1 MLASQQV
8 TGRLV
13 LRPRPDRRADDRF
26 IHSQPVEINGMP
38 AVGRDISSKGMAVI
52 TGAPVA
58 VGDVVRL
65 VLSDTVDSPGPRAT
79 SARVARVDRRSER
92 LIVGLEFIHQ

>member
-1 MLASQQV
+1 MFASQQV
-8 TGRLV
+8 TGRFV

-26 IHSQPVEINGMP
+26 IHSQPVEIDGMP
-38 AVGRDISSKGMAVI
+38 AIGRDISSKGIGLI
-52 TGAPVA
+52 TGTPVS

-65 VLSDTVDSPGPRAT
+65 SMSETVDFPGPRTTA
-79 SARVARVDRRSER
+79 ARVARVDRRAER

>member
-1 MLASQQV
+1 MFASQQV
-8 TGRLV
+8 TGGLV

-38 AVGRDISSKGMAVI
+38 AVGRDISSKGIAVI
-52 TGAPVA
+52 TGVPVA

-65 VLSDTVDSPGPRAT
+65 LVADSVDFPGPRTTA
-79 SARVARVDRRSER
+79 ARVARVDRRAER

>member
-26 IHSQPVEINGMP
+26 IHSQPIEINGMP
-38 AVGRDISSKGMAVI
+38 AVGRDISSKGMGVI

-65 VLSDTVDSPGPRAT
+65 TLSDTVDSPGPRTT

-92 LIVGLEFIHQ
+92 LIVGLEFIQQ

>member
-1 MLASQQV
+1 MLASQEV

-13 LRPRPDRRADDRF
+13 LRPRPDRRAEDRF

-38 AVGRDISSKGMAVI
+38 AIGRDISSKGIGLI
-52 TGAPVA
+52 TGAPVN

-65 VLSDTVDSPGPRAT
+65 RLSDTVDSPGPRT
-79 SARVARVDRRSER
+79 LSARVARVDRRSER

>member
-1 MLASQQV
+1 MFPSQQQV

-38 AVGRDISSKGMAVI
+38 AVGRDISAKGIAVI
-52 TGAPVA
+52 TGIPVA

-65 VLSDTVDSPGPRAT
+65 TMADTVDTPGPKTT
-79 SARVARVDRRSER
+79 SARVARVDRRAER
-92 LIVGLEFIHQ
+92 LIVGLEFMR

>member
-1 MLASQQV
+1 MFAAQQAP
-8 TGRLV
+8 GLV

-38 AVGRDISSKGMAVI
+38 AVGRDISSKGIAVI
-52 TGAPVA
+52 TGVPVA

-65 VLSDTVDSPGPRAT
+65 TVADTVDAPGPMTTA
-79 SARVARVDRRSER
+79 ARVARVDRRAER
-92 LIVGLEFIHQ
+92 LIVGLEFIG

>member
-1 MLASQQV
+1 MLASQHV

-38 AVGRDISSKGMAVI
+38 AVGRDISSKGIGVI
-52 TGAPVA
+52 TGTPVA
-58 VGDVVRL
+58 IGDVVRL
-65 VLSDTVDSPGPRAT
+65 TLADTVDSPGLKTTA
-79 SARVARVDRRSER
+79 ARVARVDRRAER
-92 LIVGLEFIHQ
+92 LIVGLEFILQ